1 MGLSDSILRGVYAYG
16 FEKPSVIQQKAIVP
30 VAKGFDVIAQ
40 AQSGTGKTGTYTIG
54 MLQRIDIADP
64 SLQILV
70 LVPTRE
76 LAHQVHSVVQTIGD
90 YMEVVCHAFIGGN
103 RVDQDLAILKKGV
116 HVAVGT
122 PGRILDLLERNAMS
136 LKKLRVLIFDEA
148 DEMLSVGF
156 EVHIKSIV
164 KSVPSD
170 TQVGIFSA
178 TMPPEI
184 LEITRQIVRNPV
196 EITVKKEELSLQG
209 IRQFYVDVQKD
220 EWKLDTLCDLY
231 EEFSINQ
238 SVIFCRS
245 INTVDWLTQKMTER
259 GFPVAA
265 THSEKGDRNKIM
277 QQFKNGS
284 SRVLI
289 CTDLLARG
297 IDVQQVS
304 IVINYDLPNSLETY
318 IHRIGR
324 AGRFGRKGV
333 AINFVTAK
341 TIRHLR
347 EIEAFY
353 HTKIEEMPANI
364 ADYLSF

>member
-1 MGLSDSILRGVYAYG
+1 
-16 FEKPSVIQQKAIVP
+16 
-30 VAKGFDVIAQ
+30 
-40 AQSGTGKTGTYTIG
+40 
-54 MLQRIDIADP
+54 
-64 SLQILV
+64 
-70 LVPTRE
+70 
-76 LAHQVHSVVQTIGD
+76 
-90 YMEVVCHAFIGGN
+90 
-103 RVDQDLAILKKGV
+103 
-116 HVAVGT
+116 
-122 PGRILDLLERNAMS
+122 MS